1 MLPSEVEYAVA
12 TEDGSMGQ
20 PGLVTELFAEYL
32 SWADQSLACGPTP
45 MFRSMAEVV
54 RRDNMRHQVQVL
66 METEMACGVGI
77 CSGCA
82 VFTRKGIRLC
92 CKDGPRFEL
101 LDVF

>member
-1 MLPSEVEYAVA
+1 
-12 TEDGSMGQ
+12 
-20 PGLVTELFAEYL
+20 
-32 SWADQSLACGPTP
+32 

-54 RRDNMRHQVQVL
+54 RRDNMRRQVQIL
-66 METEMACGVGI
+66 MEAEMACGLGI

-82 VFTRKGIRLC
+82 VFTRKGVRLC